1 MTAHKCTIKELGY
14 VSPNDRLLRI
24 IVVMIIRI
32 YLKDGLKGLQAHSTG
47 HRPGYLQM
55 PTFALKGQ
63 KLITLVGLLP
73 FQGVAAAHRLT
84 QGVAAAHRL
93 TQGVALGYGLI
104 APSGRAQL
112 SLQNSN
118 N

>member
-14 VSPNDRLLRI
+14 VSPNDGLLRI

-32 YLKDGLKGLQAHSTG
+32 YLKDGLKGLQA

-84 QGVAAAHRL
+84 QGVA
-93 TQGVALGYGLI
+93 LGYGLI